1 MLVVPYSQ
9 RPDLVERLGEVE
21 NVWPEFLHHTDA
33 TFNALWSRVRRE
45 FPDFQLV
52 LYDEDTDSLVGRG
65 QTIPF
70 RWDGTFE
77 DLPNGVDGVIR
88 RVFEAGGEPT
98 TLSAL
103 VAVVDPGY
111 QGRGLS
117 SLIIEGMRGLAA
129 EHGLDALVAPV
140 RPTLKA
146 RYPLTPMERYLGWRR
161 ADGQLFDPWLRV
173 HERLGAEILGVCP
186 GSLVVEGTV
195 AEWEEWTGM
204 AFPDSGS
211 YVVEGALV
219 PVEIDRAQDV
229 GRYVEPNV
237 WMRHTVSAGAATGE
251 PSPR

>member
-1 MLVVPYSQ
+1 VLLVRYSE
-9 RPDLVERLGEVE
+9 RPDLVERLEE
-21 NVWPEFLHHTDA
+21 IEDVWPEFLHHTDA
-33 TFNALWSRVRRE
+33 TFNALWRRVRRE

-52 LYDEDTDSLVGRG
+52 LYDDKTDSPVGRG

-70 RWDGTFE
+70 RWDRTWE
-77 DLPNGVDGVIR
+77 DLPNGVDGVVR
-88 RVFEAGGEPT
+88 RVFQAGGEPT

-103 VAVVDPGY
+103 VAVVDPRY

-117 SLIIEGMRGLAA
+117 SLIIDGMRRLAG

-146 RYPLTPMERYLGWRR
+146 KHPLTPMEDYLAWRR

-173 HERLGAEILGVCP
+173 HERLGGEILGVCP

-195 AEWEEWTGM
+195 SEWEQWTGM

-219 PVEIDRAQDV
+219 QVEIDRTQDI

-237 WMRHTVSAGAATGE
+237 WMRHAVSAKDARAAG
-251 PSPR
+251 P

>member
-161 ADGQLFDPWLRV
+161 ADGQLFDPWLRG

>member
-21 NVWPEFLHHTDA
+21 DVWPEFLHHTDA

-77 DLPNGVDGVIR
+77 DLPNGVDGVVR

-103 VAVVDPGY
+103 VAVVDPCY

>member
-1 MLVVPYSQ
+1 VLVVPYSE
-9 RPDLVERLGEVE
+9 RPDLVERLGEIE
-21 NVWPEFLHHTDA
+21 DVWPEFLHHTDA
-33 TFNALWSRVRRE
+33 TFNTLWGRVRRE

-52 LYDEDTDSLVGRG
+52 LYDEDTDTLVGRG

-77 DLPNGVDGVIR
+77 DLPNGVDGVVR
-88 RVFEAGGEPT
+88 RVFDSGGEPT
-98 TLSAL
+98 SSSAL
-103 VAVVDPGY
+103 VAVVDPRY

-117 SLIIEGMRGLAA
+117 SLIIEGMRGVAA
-129 EHGLDALVAPV
+129 GHGLDALLAPV

-146 RYPLTPMERYLGWRR
+146 RYPLTAMERYLGWRR

-237 WMRHTVSAGAATGE
+237 WMRHSVSAGAARAGG
-251 PSPR
+251 P

>member
-1 MLVVPYSQ
+1 VLVVPYSQ
-9 RPDLVERLGEVE
+9 RPDLIERLGEVE
-21 NVWPEFLHHTDA
+21 DVWPEFLHHTDA
-33 TFNALWSRVRRE
+33 TFNALWRRVRRE

-52 LYDEDTDSLVGRG
+52 LYDEDTDRVTGRG

-70 RWDGTFE
+70 RWDGTWE
-77 DLPNGVDGVIR
+77 DLPDGVDGVVR
-88 RVFEAGGEPT
+88 RVFEGGGEPT

-103 VAVVDPGY
+103 VAVVDPRY
-111 QGRGLS
+111 RGRGLS
-117 SLIIEGMRGLAA
+117 SLIIEGMRGVAA

-146 RYPLTPMERYLGWRR
+146 QHPSTPMEDYLGWRR

-173 HERLGAEILGVCP
+173 HERLGGEILRVCP

-195 AEWEEWTGM
+195 SEWEEWTGM
-204 AFPDSGS
+204 AFPESGS

-237 WMRHTVSAGAATGE
+237 WMRHSVSAGGGRAAG
-251 PSPR
+251 P

>member
-1 MLVVPYSQ
+1 VIVVPYSE
-9 RPDLVERLGEVE
+9 RPELVGRLDEVE
-21 NVWPEFLHHTDA
+21 DVWPEFIHHTGEV
-33 TFNALWSRVRRE
+33 FNALWNRVRRE

-52 LYDEDTDSLVGRG
+52 LYDDETDTLVGRG

-77 DLPNGVDGVIR
+77 DLPDGVDGVLR
-88 RVFEAGGEPT
+88 RVFEEGGEPT
-98 TLSAL
+98 ALSAL
-103 VAVVDPGY
+103 VAVVDPRY

-117 SLIIEGMRGLAA
+117 TLVIEGMRGIAA
-129 EHGLDALVAPV
+129 GHGLDALLAPV

-146 RYPLTPMERYLGWRR
+146 RYPLIPMERYLTWRR

-186 GSLVVEGTV
+186 GSLVVEGAV

-219 PVEIDRAQDV
+219 PVEVDHARDV

-237 WMRHTVSAGAATGE
+237 WMRHSAI
-251 PSPR
+251 

>member
-1 MLVVPYSQ
+1 VLVVPYSQ

-21 NVWPEFLHHTDA
+21 DVWPQFLHHTDA

-52 LYDEDTDSLVGRG
+52 LYDEDMDTLVGRG

-70 RWDGTFE
+70 RWDGTFD
-77 DLPNGVDGVIR
+77 DLPNGVDGVVR

-103 VAVVDPGY
+103 VAVVDPRY

-117 SLIIEGMRGLAA
+117 SLIIEGMRSVAA
-129 EHGLDALVAPV
+129 EQGLDALVAPV

-146 RYPLTPMERYLGWRR
+146 RYPLTAMERYLGWRR

-237 WMRHTVSAGAATGE
+237 WMRHTVSAGAATGG